1 VRVLVTF
8 VGGSGHLLPL
18 LPVARAL
25 AYRGHDVA
33 LSCQH
38 AMLDVAE
45 GAGFQAFDSGG
56 ATLAYPGARG
66 PLRPVD
72 RAREERAIR
81 DGFAGHTATERA
93 GRLVDVATRWKPQV
107 VVHDE
112 VDLGAI
118 VAAESLGF
126 PHVGVIV
133 LAAGGLLRPDLVAER
148 LDVLRTAHQLPPDPG
163 LAALH
168 RHLTLVPVPPSFR
181 APTDPLPST
190 ARHVR
195 PAVLE
200 PMGTSLGAPGAA
212 AVLDW
217 IGRRHGQP
225 TVYLTLGTIFSQE
238 SGDLLSRVLAGLVE
252 LDVNVIV
259 TVGREI
265 DPTELAHQP
274 TNVRVEQ
281 YLPQEVLLPHCDV
294 VVCHGGSG
302 SVLGALAFGVP
313 LVLLPMGA
321 DQPLNGDRCEALGV
335 ARVLDPITT
344 TRSLIT
350 ATVRE
355 ILTTPSYRRAA
366 QRLRNEAATLP
377 PAQQAASWVEVLVE
391 SDSLKHRPGTGE
403 PSPRTG
409 R

>member
-1 VRVLVTF
+1 VRVLVSF

-25 AYRGHDVA
+25 AGRGHDVA
-33 LSCQH
+33 LSCQR

-45 GAGFQAFDSGG
+45 GTGFQAFDSGG
-56 ATLAYPGARG
+56 ATLADPGARS
-66 PLRPVD
+66 PLRPLD

-93 GRLVDVATRWKPQV
+93 GRLVRVATRWRPQV
-107 VVHDE
+107 LVHDE

-118 VAAESLGF
+118 VAAESLGL

-133 LAAGGLLRPDLVAER
+133 LAAGGLLRPDLVAEP

-181 APTDPLPST
+181 SPTDTLPLT

-195 PAVLE
+195 PAALE
-200 PMGTSLGAPGAA
+200 PMGTSPDAPGSAA
-212 AVLDW
+212 LLDW
-217 IGRRHGQP
+217 LARRHAQP
-225 TVYLTLGTIFSQE
+225 TLYLTLGTIFGPE
-238 SGDLLSRVLAGLVE
+238 SGDLLSRVLAGLAE

-259 TVGREI
+259 TVGHDI
-265 DPTELAHQP
+265 DPAELGHQP

-281 YLPQEVLLPHCDV
+281 YVPQEVLLPHCDV
-294 VVCHGGSG
+294 VICHGGSG

-335 ARVLDPITT
+335 ARVLDPTT
-344 TRSLIT
+344 TARSLLT

-355 ILTTPSYRRAA
+355 VLTTASYRQAA
-366 QRLRNEAATLP
+366 QHLRNEAATLP
-377 PAQQAASWVEVLVE
+377 PAQHAAAWVEDLVK
-391 SDSLKHRPGTGE
+391 SDSLKHSSGTDRP
-403 PSPRTG
+403 PRTG

>member
-1 VRVLVTF
+1 
-8 VGGSGHLLPL
+8 
-18 LPVARAL
+18 
-25 AYRGHDVA
+25 
-33 LSCQH
+33 
-38 AMLDVAE
+38 
-45 GAGFQAFDSGG
+45 
-56 ATLAYPGARG
+56 
-66 PLRPVD
+66 
-72 RAREERAIR
+72 
-81 DGFAGHTATERA
+81 
-93 GRLVDVATRWKPQV
+93 V

-133 LAAGGLLRPDLVAER
+133 LAAGGLLRPELVAEP

-181 APTDPLPST
+181 APTDTLPIT

-195 PAVLE
+195 PAALE

-212 AVLDW
+212 ALLDW
-217 IGRRHGQP
+217 ICRRHGQP
-225 TVYLTLGTIFSQE
+225 TVYLTLGTIFGQE
-238 SGDLLSRVLAGLVE
+238 SGDLLSWVLAGLVE

-265 DPTELAHQP
+265 DPTELGHQP

-321 DQPLNGDRCEALGV
+321 DQPLNADRCEALGV
-335 ARVLDPITT
+335 ARVLDPTTT

-355 ILTTPSYRRAA
+355 VLTTPSYRRAA

-377 PAQQAASWVEVLVE
+377 PAQQAASWVEDLVE
-391 SDSLKHRPGTGE
+391 SEQPEAPPPAPVNPPRGLVADQPNPLTQLSRPDKYRPRCRPRTRRPGSTTNDLDFNRSTHHSATVVSCAE
-403 PSPRTG
+403 APCPVDPPSAGLSGGDGGQWRLAPGLGPGCRAIPG
-409 R
+409 SRNARVRGSSSWISAR